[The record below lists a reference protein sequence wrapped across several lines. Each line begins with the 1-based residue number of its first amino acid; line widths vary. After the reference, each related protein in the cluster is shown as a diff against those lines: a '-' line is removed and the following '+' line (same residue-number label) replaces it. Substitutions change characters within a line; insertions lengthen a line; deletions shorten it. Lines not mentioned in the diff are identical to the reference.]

1 MEDDEYDMSG
11 IVDFSIYSIRDKALI
26 EERKQRLL
34 ESDQAK
40 MIEAFSFKCLT
51 SVGFNE
57 KSESKR
63 GYVCVFCEKI
73 FKQPEFLSKHIFS
86 RHQEVLESVIV

>member
-11 IVDFSIYSIRDKALI
+11 IVDLSIYSIRDKALI

-40 MIEAFSFKCLT
+40 MIEAFTLKCSMSL
-51 SVGFNE
+51 GFNE
-57 KSESKR
+57 KSE
-63 GYVCVFCEKI
+63 YVCVFCE
-73 FKQPEFLSKHIFS
+73 
-86 RHQEVLESVIV
+86 